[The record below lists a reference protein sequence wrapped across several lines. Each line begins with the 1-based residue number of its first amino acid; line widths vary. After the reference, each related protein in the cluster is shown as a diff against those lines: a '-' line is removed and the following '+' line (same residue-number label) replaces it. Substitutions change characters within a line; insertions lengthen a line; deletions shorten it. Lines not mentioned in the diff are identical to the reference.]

1 MVNYLELKKVSDSF
15 QPELSATIEKVVQSG
30 WYLFG
35 EEKKA
40 FEEEFA
46 AYCGTKF
53 CVGVGNG
60 LDALALIFSG
70 YMEMGV
76 MQPGDEVI
84 VPANT
89 FIASILAITR
99 CGLTPVLCE
108 PRLDTFLLDEEKVE
122 SLITPRTK
130 AIMAVHLYGR
140 VCAMDPISAIAKR
153 HHLKL
158 VEDSAQAH
166 GAVYKGKKAGNL
178 GDAAGFSFYPG
189 KNLGAL
195 SDAGAVMTNDADLA
209 EVVRAL
215 SNYGSTTKYVHL
227 YKGINSRIDE
237 IQSAVLRLKLKRLDK
252 DNEVRRE
259 YAERY
264 ISEIHNPR
272 IIVPDYPNHEGHVFH
287 IFAIRVPQRRDELQ
301 LWLKEQGIETQI
313 HYPKP
318 PHLQEAYKEWGHLSF
333 PVTEKIH
340 NEELSLPLSP
350 VHTGEEITRVIEA
363 LNRFL

>member
-1 MVNYLELKKVSDSF
+1 MVNYLELKKISDSF

-40 FEEEFA
+40 FEQEFA

-70 YMEMGV
+70 YMEIGV

-89 FIASILAITR
+89 FIASILAITH

-108 PRLDTFLLDEEKVE
+108 PRLDTFLLDEERIE
-122 SLITPRTK
+122 ALITPRTK
-130 AIMAVHLYGR
+130 AIMVVHLYGR
-140 VCAMDPISAIAKR
+140 VCTMDPITAIAKR

-166 GAVYKGKKAGNL
+166 GAIYKGEKTGNL

-195 SDAGAVMTNDADLA
+195 SDAGAVMTNDAALA

-227 YKGINSRIDE
+227 YKGTNSRMDE

-264 ISEIHNPR
+264 IREIQNPR
-272 IIVPDYPNHEGHVFH
+272 MIVPEYPCREGHVFH
-287 IFAIRVPQRRDELQ
+287 IFAIRVPERRNQLQ
-301 LWLKEQGIETQI
+301 QWLKEEGIETQI

-318 PHLQEAYKEWGHLSF
+318 PHLQEAYKEWGRLSF

-340 NEELSLPLSP
+340 KEELSLPLSP
-350 VHTGEEITRVIEA
+350 VHTAEEITRVIEA

>member
-35 EEKKA
+35 EEKKV

-46 AYCGTKF
+46 AYCGTNF
-53 CVGVGNG
+53 CIGVGNG
-60 LDALALIFSG
+60 LDALMLIFSG
-70 YMEMGV
+70 YMEMEV
-76 MQPGDEVI
+76 MQRGDEVI

-108 PRLDTFLLDEEKVE
+108 PRLDTFLLDEEKIE
-122 SLITPRTK
+122 ALITPRTK
-130 AIMAVHLYGR
+130 AIMVVHLYGR
-140 VCAMDPISAIAKR
+140 VCAMDPITILAKR

-166 GAVYKGKKAGNL
+166 GAMYKGKKAGNL
-178 GDAAGFSFYPG
+178 GDAAAFSFYPG

-195 SDAGAVMTNDADLA
+195 SDAGAVTTNDAALA

-215 SNYGSTTKYVHL
+215 SNYGSLTKYVHL
-227 YKGINSRIDE
+227 YKGINSRMDE

-252 DNEVRRE
+252 DNELRRE

-264 ISEIHNPR
+264 IREIRNPR
-272 IIVPDYPNHEGHVFH
+272 IIVPEYPCHEEHVFH

-301 LWLKEQGIETQI
+301 LWLKKEGIETQM

-318 PHLQEAYKEWGHLSF
+318 PHLQEAYKEWEQFSF

-350 VHTGEEITRVIEA
+350 AHTAEEITRVIDA
-363 LNRFL
+363 LNRFV

>member
-1 MVNYLELKKVSDSF
+1 MVHYLELKKVSDSF
-15 QPELSATIEKVVQSG
+15 QPELSDTIEKVVQSG

-46 AYCGTKF
+46 VYCGTND
-53 CVGVGNG
+53 CIGVGNG

-70 YMEMGV
+70 YMEMRV

-99 CGLTPVLCE
+99 CGLIPVLCE
-108 PRLDTFLLDEEKVE
+108 PRLDSFLLDEEKIE
-122 SLITPRTK
+122 ALITPRTK
-130 AIMAVHLYGR
+130 ALMAVHLYGR
-140 VCAMDPISAIAKR
+140 VCAMDPMRAVAER
-153 HHLKL
+153 HQLKL

-166 GAVYKGKKAGNL
+166 GAMYKGKKAGNL
-178 GDAAGFSFYPG
+178 GDAAAFSFYPG

-195 SDAGAVMTNDADLA
+195 SDAGAVTTNDAALA

-215 SNYGSTTKYVHL
+215 SNYGSLTKYVHL

-237 IQSAVLRLKLKRLDK
+237 LQSAVLRLKLKRLDK
-252 DNEVRRE
+252 DNELRRR

-301 LWLKEQGIETQI
+301 SWLKEQGIETQI

-318 PHLQEAYKEWGHLSF
+318 PHLQEAYKEWATLSF
-333 PVTEKIH
+333 PITEKIH
-340 NEELSLPLSP
+340 NEVLSMPLSP
-350 VHTGEEITRVIEA
+350 VHTSEEITCVIDA
-363 LNRFL
+363 VNRFV